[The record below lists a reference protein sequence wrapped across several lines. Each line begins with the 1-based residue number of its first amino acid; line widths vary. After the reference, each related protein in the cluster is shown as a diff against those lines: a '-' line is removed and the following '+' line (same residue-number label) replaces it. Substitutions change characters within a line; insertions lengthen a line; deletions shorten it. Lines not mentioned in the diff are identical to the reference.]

1 MHRTGRALIIAI
13 MTLDNPIDSNIVY
26 NMRSGSYDPR
36 NLQGGCVMLR
46 TASAVSRPTARK
58 HLISLLR
65 NICASPGESASMKNA
80 RFAHGINGE
89 CNE

>member
-13 MTLDNPIDSNIVY
+13 MTLDNPIDSN

-65 NICASPGESASMKNA
+65 NICASPGGSASMKNA
-80 RFAHGINGE
+80 RFAHGVNSE
-89 CNE
+89 